1 MTKSVRVIN
10 LPKPL
15 RRLFVRSLSLHG
27 AGSQAKW
34 IESQIR
40 RYIVE
45 AREKYGDDLFRVL
58 TPEEAEVVRVME
70 RGAWTLADIMR
81 ESMLSEKRVREILD
95 DLTERKMVEV
105 TRQGGRSERAKHQG
119 PVTVLYRLVSGKS

>member
-10 LPKPL
+10 LSKPL
-15 RRLFVRSLSLHG
+15 RRLYVRSLSLNG

-40 RYIVE
+40 RYVVE
-45 AREKYGDDLFRVL
+45 TREKFGEDLFSVL
-58 TPEEAEVVRVME
+58 TPEEEEIVRVM
-70 RGAWTLADIMR
+70 RLGAWTVSDIVR

-95 DLTERKMVEV
+95 DLIERKMVEA
-105 TRQGGRSERAKHQG
+105 RK
-119 PVTVLYRLVSGKS
+119 K

>member
-10 LPKPL
+10 LSKPL
-15 RRLFVRSLSLHG
+15 RRLYVRSLSLNG

-40 RYIVE
+40 RYVVE
-45 AREKYGDDLFRVL
+45 TREKFGEDLFSVL
-58 TPEEAEVVRVME
+58 TPEEEEIVRVM
-70 RGAWTLADIMR
+70 RLGAWTVSDIVR

-95 DLTERKMVEV
+95 DLIERKMVEA
-105 TRQGGRSERAKHQG
+105 RKKGGRAEISKGKGA
-119 PVTVLYRLVSGKS
+119 VTVLYAVIER